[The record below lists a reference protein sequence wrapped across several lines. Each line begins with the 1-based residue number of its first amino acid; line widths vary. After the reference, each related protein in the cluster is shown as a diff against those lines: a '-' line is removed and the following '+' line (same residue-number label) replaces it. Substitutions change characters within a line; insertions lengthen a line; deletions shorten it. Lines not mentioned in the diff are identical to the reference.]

1 MRLTIKWAAA
11 LAVVIPAVFLAACGG
26 DGGTETT
33 GRGVKVVATTTQ
45 VGALVRE
52 VAGDSVELTVLLPAG
67 SDAHDFEPSPKALQK
82 VHDAK
87 VILRNGLGLDDWLDD
102 AIEGAGGEAKVV
114 TVTAGS
120 RLLGPEDGDTDPH
133 VWHDIDNVKV
143 MLDAIAASLSAADPE
158 NAGLFA
164 QRADAYKVTLDE
176 ADSEIRGLI
185 DSIPEANRKMVTNH
199 DAFGYFIDRYGLE
212 FVAAVIP
219 STNKEAQASAG
230 DLADL
235 QKLLEREG
243 VKVIFSEE
251 EVDPKVARE
260 LAGDAGVEIVEG
272 LYADSLGEPG
282 TEASTIHGM
291 LLFNARKIAEAL
303 R

>member
-1 MRLTIKWAAA
+1 ML
-11 LAVVIPAVFLAACGG
+11 LAGCGG

-33 GRGVKVVATTTQ
+33 GSGVKVVATTTQ

-67 SDAHDFEPSPKALQK
+67 SDAHDFEASPKTLKK
-82 VHDAK
+82 VHDAEL
-87 VILRNGLGLDDWLDD
+87 ILRNGLGLDDWLDD
-102 AIEGAGGEAKVV
+102 AIDGAGGDAKVV
-114 TVTAGS
+114 TVTRGA
-120 RLLGPEDGDTDPH
+120 RLLGPEDGDADPH

-143 MLDAIAASLSAADPE
+143 MVDAIAAALSDADSE
-158 NAGLFA
+158 NAGLFEQNA
-164 QRADAYKVTLDE
+164 AAYKVTLDE
-176 ADSEIRGLI
+176 TDAEIRKLI
-185 DSIPEANRKMVTNH
+185 DSIPTANRKMVTNH

-243 VKVIFSEE
+243 VRVIFSEE

-260 LAGDAGVEIVEG
+260 LARDADVQIVEG

>member
-1 MRLTIKWAAA
+1 MRLTIKSLAGVAA
-11 LAVVIPAVFLAACGG
+11 LLSVWLLAACGG
-26 DGGTETT
+26 GADTGTT
-33 GRGVKVVATTTQ
+33 GSGVKVVATTTQ

-82 VHDAK
+82 VHDAQ

-102 AIEGAGGEAKVV
+102 AIDGAGGAAKVV
-114 TVTAGS
+114 TVTEGA
-120 RLLGPEDGDTDPH
+120 RLLGGEHGDPDPH

-143 MLDAIAASLSAADPE
+143 MVDAIADALSETDSE
-158 NAGLFA
+158 NAGLFQQKA
-164 QRADAYKVTLDE
+164 AAYKVTLDE
-176 ADSEIRGLI
+176 TDAEIRTLI
-185 DSIPEANRKMVTNH
+185 DSIPEANRRMVTNH

-230 DLADL
+230 DLANL

-243 VKVIFSEE
+243 VSVIFSEE

-260 LAGDAGVEIVEG
+260 LARDTGVEIVEG
-272 LYADSLGEPG
+272 LYADSLGESG

>member
-67 SDAHDFEPSPKALQK
+67 SDAHDFEPSPKALRK

-260 LAGDAGVEIVEG
+260 LARDTGVEIVEG